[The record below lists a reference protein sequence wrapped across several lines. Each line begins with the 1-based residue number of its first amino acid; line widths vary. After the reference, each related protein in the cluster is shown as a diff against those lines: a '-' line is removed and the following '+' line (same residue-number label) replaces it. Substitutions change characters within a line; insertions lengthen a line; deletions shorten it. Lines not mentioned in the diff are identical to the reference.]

1 MKERCLNI
9 LKKYWGFV
17 QFRPLQYEIIESVL
31 NKKDTLA
38 LLPTGGG
45 KSLTYQVPALY
56 QEGICLVITP
66 LIALMKDQVEKL
78 QQKQIKAIAIYSG
91 MGKEEID
98 IALDNCIYGDYKF
111 LYCSPERIG
120 TEIFRNRV
128 QHMKINLIAIDEA
141 HCISMWGY
149 DFRPSYLKIAHL
161 RDLFPHVPV
170 LALTATATP
179 QVAEDIIKHLRFKEK
194 NIIQKSFQR
203 KNIVYVVRETEDK
216 KQELVKILQSIKGCG
231 IVYVRNRNKTVEI
244 AQHLNKNKI
253 SADYYHAGLSIKERS
268 QKQEAWQRNRIR
280 IMVATNAFGMGI
292 DKPDVRIVVHY
303 DLPDSLESY
312 YQEAGRAGR
321 DENKAYAVLLYNKN
335 DHIAIQ
341 KRIEANFPDINTI
354 KNIYNALGNYL
365 QIPYGAGKYIA
376 YDFNLYDFAQTYRL
390 NLQTTYSSLKI
401 LEQQGYIELS
411 DELNNPSKIHFLV
424 NRDDLY
430 KFQVANIAF
439 DGFIKLLLR
448 SYEGLFT
455 NYVGIDE
462 ETLAKR
468 ANISIDDVYKY
479 LNKLKTAGIINYI
492 PRKTNPVVVF
502 TEERL
507 EEKALY
513 IGYEQYM
520 LRKKIYTEKI
530 EYMLHYAKSQNHCRS
545 EIILHYFGEK
555 NTVRCGQCDACL
567 RRNELDLSK
576 YEFDMMVEKIKKILL
591 NPQSIQ
597 EILEQLQEHFHK
609 EKIIKILRW
618 LLDNGKIYKDNNDK
632 FIWKHSKI
640 SDNATN

>member
-1 MKERCLNI
+1 MDTKREQCLKI
-9 LKKYWGFV
+9 LKKYWGYS

-31 NKKDTLA
+31 EKRDTLA

-45 KSLTYQVPALY
+45 KSITYQVPALFN
-56 QEGICLVITP
+56 EGLCIVVTP

-78 QQKQIKAIAIYSG
+78 KQKQIKAVAVYSG
-91 MGKEEID
+91 LSWEEIN
-98 IALDNCIYGDYKF
+98 IALDNCLYGDYKF
-111 LYCSPERIG
+111 LYCSPERLG
-120 TEIFRNRV
+120 TDIFRSRI
-128 QHMKINLIAIDEA
+128 QQMKVNLIAVDEA

-149 DFRPSYLKIAHL
+149 DFRPSYLKIAQL
-161 RDLFPHVPV
+161 RELLPNVNV

-179 QVAEDIIKHLRFKEK
+179 EVAEDIMISLRFKEK
-194 NIIQKSFQR
+194 NILQKSFER

-216 KQELVKILQSIKGCG
+216 KSQLVKIFQSIKGSG
-231 IVYVRNRNKTVEI
+231 IVYVRNRNKTAEI
-244 AQHLNKNKI
+244 ADFLKKNNL
-253 SADYYHAGLSIKERS
+253 SADFYHAGLSITDRDL
-268 QKQEAWQRNRIR
+268 KQEAWQRNRTR

-292 DKPDVRIVVHY
+292 DKPDVRAVVHF

-321 DENKAYAVLLYNKN
+321 DEQKAYAVLLYNKN
-335 DHIAIQ
+335 DRLSVE
-341 KRIEANFPDINTI
+341 KRIESNFPDIKTI

-365 QIPYGAGKYIA
+365 QIPYGGGKYMA
-376 YDFNLYDFAQTYRL
+376 YDFDLYDFAATYRL
-390 NLQTTYSSLKI
+390 NLQTAYSSLKI
-401 LEQQGYIELS
+401 LEQQGYIELT

-424 NRDDLY
+424 GRDDLY

-455 NYVGIDE
+455 SYVNISE

-479 LNKLKTAGIINYI
+479 INKLKTAGIINYI
-492 PRKTNPVVVF
+492 PRKTNPVIIY

-507 EEKALY
+507 EDKALY

-520 LRKKIYTEKI
+520 QRKKIYTDKI
-530 EYMLHYAKSQNHCRS
+530 EAMLHYAESNLHCRS

-555 NTVRCGQCDACL
+555 NTVRCGQCDICL
-567 RRNELDLSK
+567 RRNELDMSK
-576 YEFDMMVEKIKKILL
+576 YEFDLIVDELKKILHGQPTSL
-591 NPQSIQ
+591 ESI
-597 EILEQLQEHFHK
+597 IEQLK
-609 EKIIKILRW
+609 SRYPSEKVIRLVRW
-618 LLDNGKIYKDNNDK
+618 LLDNGKIIHHDDNTLS
-632 FIWKHSKI
+632 WRHTAS
-640 SDNATN
+640 